1 MKMITKDE
9 VKKEI
14 AHMYELFDGENA
26 FSEISSVNYYNR
38 GNVKRKSNYQG
49 FKSDMV
55 RKNNK
60 RMDK

>member
-1 MKMITKDE
+1 MTREE
-9 VKKEI
+9 VKKEM
-14 AHMYELFDGENA
+14 AHMYKLFDGENA

-38 GNVKRKSNYQG
+38 GNVKRKNNYNE
-49 FKSDMV
+49 FKGDMV